1 MLIDSLKEFFR
12 QKKGLNA
19 RCMHLT
25 TKSSHAIYVYLIEEK
40 SQFGAVSPAV
50 LETKNRKM

>member
-25 TKSSHAIYVYLIEEK
+25 IKSSQAIYVYLIEEK
-40 SQFGAVSPAV
+40 SKFGAVSPAV